1 MTMPVS
7 IACMLVWGIA
17 SAFGAT
23 VKWTT
28 YQDDQCT
35 VLCPLGG
42 TACETTADTSVTC
55 NQNSE
60 ASWNNLVC
68 HSDYITY
75 DNFPNTGSNQGTY
88 SACDTS
94 VTCIQNLLHV
104 GVCQYFPGPVPTW
117 KKIDASTYTCTGSST
132 TVTQS
137 CTALAPTAAPT
148 QATNGAA
155 RIPIRLTLVYIM
167 IGAVAALMI

>member
-1 MTMPVS
+1 
-7 IACMLVWGIA
+7 MLVWGIA

-104 GVCQYFPGPVPTW
+104 GVCQYFPGPVSLW
-117 KKIDASTYTCTGSST
+117 SSKYSAGSLLPIQYSFRCS
-132 TVTQS
+132 VRVS
-137 CTALAPTAAPT
+137 SSYVADL
-148 QATNGAA
+148 A
-155 RIPIRLTLVYIM
+155 RISDCACVRLRQLCRDW
-167 IGAVAALMI
+167 L